1 MCAGPVFQH
10 LRKIDANFLDRVRI
24 VGGDLQKPCVG
35 IEDASTLH
43 RLKEEIDIV
52 IHAAADVRF
61 NEPLYDLILCNL
73 YGTRELLELSKQ
85 MRRLKVFVYMSTAFS
100 NCKAAAEENIAE
112 EFYPPPL
119 DADVLIDYVRTR
131 RTDMD
136 RELLRILSP
145 NLIKPWPNNYTF
157 SKALSESIVRR
168 YGTAFPICVI
178 RPTIG
183 THYFQY
189 IHCDKTSHL
198 IKCCPLYY
206 LLVGIRSV
214 SVISTYAD
222 PIPAWSNSYGG
233 MNGVTA
239 GIGSGLL
246 RNLFWKNIQL
256 NIVCADF
263 VTNGSLAIAWHTAKE
278 YHKSVL
284 VPKIY
289 HINRY
294 PDPTL
299 FFGTFTLALLHRCTV
314 TRAFIWRRH
323 SILSYYLLSFVLVVQ

>member
-1 MCAGPVFQH
+1 MLANRRFLPWQKCPFDGSNGIPGPFVSGEAVAVSLTTMPYSIYHLPYSLRSSGSLDVLNVLVLMRAKGNRTPEERLAHMCAGPVFQH

-24 VGGDLQKPCVG
+24 VRGDLQKPCVG
-35 IEDASTLH
+35 IEDVSTLQW
-43 RLKEEIDIV
+43 LKEEIDIV

-85 MRRLKVFVYMSTAFS
+85 MRRLQVFVYMSTAFS
-100 NCKAAAEENIAE
+100 NCKAAAEEDIAE

-183 THYFQY
+183 TH
-189 IHCDKTSHL
+189 
-198 IKCCPLYY
+198 
-206 LLVGIRSV
+206 
-214 SVISTYAD
+214 
-222 PIPAWSNSYGG
+222 
-233 MNGVTA
+233 
-239 GIGSGLL
+239 
-246 RNLFWKNIQL
+246 
-256 NIVCADF
+256 
-263 VTNGSLAIAWHTAKE
+263 
-278 YHKSVL
+278 
-284 VPKIY
+284 
-289 HINRY
+289 
-294 PDPTL
+294 
-299 FFGTFTLALLHRCTV
+299 
-314 TRAFIWRRH
+314 
-323 SILSYYLLSFVLVVQ
+323 